1 MAPQILLWGG
11 FGVFVLCMLALDLG
25 VFHRESRPVAVK
37 EALRWS
43 GIWIALAL
51 VFNLGI
57 YVWHGTD
64 AALAFLAGYV
74 LEESLSVD
82 NLFVFLMLFSY
93 FNVPPSYQH
102 KVLFWGILGALVMR
116 ALMIAVGTALI
127 QEFHWVLYI
136 FGGFLIFTGV
146 KMLKQHADIHPEHNP
161 VVRLF
166 TRLMPV
172 TSTYH
177 GDKFF
182 VHLDGRYFATPLFV
196 TLLIVEVTD
205 VVFALD
211 SIPAILAIT
220 TDPFIVFTS
229 NVFAIMGLRS
239 LFFAL
244 SGLIG
249 LFHYL
254 RYGLAAV
261 LTFIGAKMLLSDII
275 HLPIALALAIVLGV
289 LGLSVLASLLFPA
302 SILPRIDTLVDTPE
316 VAPES

>member
-1 MAPQILLWGG
+1 MTPQIVLWGS
-11 FGVFVLCMLALDLG
+11 FGVFVLGMLALDLG
-25 VFHRESRPVAVK
+25 VLHRDAHAVSVK

-57 YVWHGTD
+57 YLWYGTD

-74 LEESLSVD
+74 LEKSLSVD

-93 FNVPPSYQH
+93 FNVPGAYQH
-102 KVLFWGILGALVMR
+102 KVLSWGIIGALIMR
-116 ALMIAVGTALI
+116 AVMIAVGTTLI
-127 QEFHWVLYI
+127 QQFHWVLYL

-146 KMLKQHADIHPEHNP
+146 KMLKQHENIHPENNP

-166 TRLMPV
+166 TRFMPV

-177 GDKFF
+177 GEKFF
-182 VHLDGRYFATPLFV
+182 TNLNGRYFATPLFL
-196 TLLIVEVTD
+196 TLLVVEFTD

-244 SGLIG
+244 AGLIG

-302 SILPRIDTLVDTPE
+302 SIQPRVDTPE
-316 VAPES
+316 IAPES